1 LLFRHDAICY
11 KSGKPFLTVL
21 YDANKKFTKTF
32 EKNIE
37 MCTEIFYYVNC
48 LNDEAYQ
55 IASFCAGEGDRTP
68 VGLQNQMIGY
78 VTMRRGN
85 CEAPVS

>member
-1 LLFRHDAICY
+1 
-11 KSGKPFLTVL
+11 
-21 YDANKKFTKTF
+21 
-32 EKNIE
+32 

-68 VGLQNQMIGY
+68 VGLRNQMIGY
-78 VTMRRGN
+78 VTLRRGN